1 MRRLEVNQSF
11 VKEVFLDFSKVTSN
25 HPTQKIVTEFWITE
39 QDKSNLSEMTRQRE
53 GEILITV
60 PMQSSQDQILY
71 LPLRHIYEKYLS

>member
-39 QDKSNLSEMTRQRE
+39 QDKSNLSEMTRRE
-53 GEILITV
+53 K
-60 PMQSSQDQILY
+60 P
-71 LPLRHIYEKYLS
+71 KF

>member
-39 QDKSNLSEMTRQRE
+39 QDKSNLSEMTGRE
-53 GEILITV
+53 KPKL
-60 PMQSSQDQILY
+60 
-71 LPLRHIYEKYLS
+71 